1 MALKYFD
8 NGIFAGVAKDSNVRF
23 KNKTTVSVHTMYD
36 TAMND
41 DNYSLNTFEEMNEI
55 TDIHQLNISS
65 KTHDLEQ
72 GNIFTAYPYYIE
84 LDNRIYKPTNL
95 GLIVD
100 FNLNDFELVESEVI
114 NYDYIFAEIEKMLD
128 DYIEAYQNL
137 LKAFRRAYDI
147 VNSIT
152 DISAV
157 NEINY
162 QAAKLNRT
170 KVIDVITSN
179 LFSDLNDAYL
189 NFNTYIQSLKQIPGT
204 AEFIQAIPA
213 NETNFT
219 NLDHL
224 QAERLFA
231 FMGLFQN
238 FNTFYSNKLEFPILG
253 FKIKVPTEFLNSGI
267 NHSLQADLCLKE
279 TKFLVEKINA
289 IYYPGNTGTNNSE
302 TLTDS
307 EIDETTDEPG
317 ALLDIENQ
325 NTDSDNNTER
335 NENGTDNHTPNS
347 GAGNDSEQKS
357 VLPKLAVATL
367 AVSILRLIF
376 GK

>member
-8 NGIFAGVAKDSNVRF
+8 SGIFAGVAKDSNIRF
-23 KNKTTVSVHTMYD
+23 KNKRTVSVFAMYE
-36 TAMND
+36 TEMND
-41 DNYSLNTFEEMNEI
+41 ANYQSNTLDGMNEI
-55 TDIHQLNISS
+55 TDIQQMNISS
-65 KTHDLEQ
+65 KTHEIEP
-72 GNIFTAYPYYIE
+72 GYIFTAYPYYIE
-84 LDNRIYKPTNL
+84 IENRIYKPTNL

-162 QAAKLNRT
+162 QAAKLNRK
-170 KVIDVITSN
+170 KVVDVITSN
-179 LFSDLNDAYL
+179 LFSDLNDSYL

-231 FMGLFQN
+231 FMGLFQGY
-238 FNTFYSNKLEFPILG
+238 NTFYSNKLEFPIIG
-253 FKIKVPTEFLNSGI
+253 FKIKNPTDFLNSNI

-279 TKFLVEKINA
+279 TKYLVDKITT
-289 IYYPGNTGTNNSE
+289 IYPGNTGNYNSE
-302 TLTDS
+302 TLNNGS
-307 EIDETTDEPG
+307 IDKTTDKPG